1 MVETPQTP
9 GPAGLDDGP
18 SGSTEVLSCP
28 DSVSHDPPSGHYLD
42 AIFESI
48 RAFAQELEASR
59 RWLSRA
65 EQTENQAWR
74 LSFLRQ
80 ARAAYE
86 RTPVRL
92 EAVVDRLAALGSAD
106 SLPAPLDRIQENLA
120 TMRADLE
127 AHAERLLRLEAREA
141 EAAPVGRA

>member
-1 MVETPQTP
+1 V
-9 GPAGLDDGP
+9 
-18 SGSTEVLSCP
+18 STAEVLSCP

-48 RAFAQELEASR
+48 RAFAEELAASR
-59 RWLSRA
+59 RWLQRA

-74 LSFLRQ
+74 LSFLRE

-92 EAVVDRLAALGSAD
+92 RVVEGRLAALGSAD
-106 SLPAPLDRIQENLA
+106 SLPAPLDRIHENLT

-141 EAAPVGRA
+141 EVAPIGRA

>member
-1 MVETPQTP
+1 M
-9 GPAGLDDGP
+9 DGRDGRP
-18 SGSTEVLSCP
+18 FGSAAVLSSP
-28 DSVSHDPPSGHYLD
+28 GSVSQDPPSGHYLD

-48 RAFAQELEASR
+48 RAFAQELEGSR
-59 RWLSRA
+59 RWLVRA

-86 RTPVRL
+86 RTPARL
-92 EAVVDRLAALGSAD
+92 EAVVARLAALGSAD
-106 SLPAPLDRIQENLA
+106 SLPAPLDRIHENLA
-120 TMRADLE
+120 TMRADLD

-141 EAAPVGRA
+141 EAAPVGQA

>member
-1 MVETPQTP
+1 MGRVFPH
-9 GPAGLDDGP
+9 LSDWDGAP
-18 SGSTEVLSCP
+18 SRATEVLSFT

-59 RWLSRA
+59 RWLQRA

-74 LSFLRQ
+74 LSFLRE

-86 RTPVRL
+86 RTLARL
-92 EAVVDRLAALGSAD
+92 GGVADRLDALGSAD
-106 SLPAPLDRIQENLA
+106 SLPPPLDRIHGNLA
-120 TMRADLE
+120 TMRTDLD
-127 AHAERLLRLEAREA
+127 AHAERLLRIEAREA
-141 EAAPVGRA
+141 ETAPVGRA